1 MAIGRNILSALGGLL
16 NRRPDEEDPLA
27 GLSPEALAGYYGAQA
42 QNQAN
47 NRQRTSYKPYEYAPS
62 NARIE
67 GDLKLSPGGV
77 ERASERSRQ
86 KGMRQLEQFD
96 AKVADQRALD
106 EQRRED
112 ERAAREAQETAQRN
126 IDRRRSIREGVEDA
140 RNKAKISQEKRM
152 SRQNL
157 RDAESGARSD
167 FQDKES
173 KDRILEGIMRGTS
186 KAQETAQRNIDRQ
199 KRIEQGVVDARN
211 KARRTQDLIMSRANE
226 RNYVSPAEKRR
237 LADRES
243 DVAEQQ
249 ALALMEEI
257 GQTQTRQ
264 PTDEEVRLDQEI
276 ADKQTEIDEVQ
287 QQIDNP
293 GMFGDRNTSK
303 DPFMMEET
311 KVTKTAPE
319 KGDGFLSRLGR
330 NPELLAQIAQLG
342 GGLISGMAQDKA
354 QRRADAT
361 TQDRMARANLIGALT
376 GRTPGVAEERAD
388 TGGFFSLDTL
398 GKAIKGGGALA
409 QDEIQRGEARE
420 QQEIENRIAMAKA
433 TGKGSGGAAGRRT
446 VAEMDASLAVVDD
459 SLSQL
464 EKFFEQGGGEG
475 ADSLQQ
481 INMIFQGLATRLP
494 MLGVIVNPEKQ
505 TFTDM
510 RGQLVGE
517 IARMIAGGRTS
528 DLETR
533 MAEEIVP
540 DIRNPRDAGKFGVDK
555 MRHLKRILTMRRDA
569 MAQGLDDKNLYEDLY
584 AIFGKGYKL
593 PEPRRQDEEP
603 EDRPLTKEELE
614 EKMAATKEE
623 MDTVRGEMEGLVGKM
638 ESNRVMEYLNRQPAS
653 TWAMI
658 EAAQANPDGPE
669 FQELMK
675 DPTIA
680 KFLVPGA

>member
-1 MAIGRNILSALGGLL
+1 MAIGRNILGALGGLF

-27 GLSPEALAGYYGAQA
+27 GLSPESLAGYYATQA
-42 QNQAN
+42 RNQERN
-47 NRQRTSYKPYEYAPS
+47 GVTPS
-62 NARIE
+62 GSGPLAGGGQMSAE
-67 GDLKLSPGGV
+67 GGIDAALRSA
-77 ERASERSRQ
+77 ERARGLQ
-86 KGMRQLEQFD
+86 QDANFD
-96 AKVADQRALD
+96 AMN
-106 EQRRED
+106 RRTENRNRVED
-112 ERAAREAQETAQRN
+112 ARRVREAQETAQRN
-126 IDRRRSIREGVEDA
+126 IERRRGIKEG
-140 RNKAKISQEKRM
+140 
-152 SRQNL
+152 
-157 RDAESGARSD
+157 AE
-167 FQDKES
+167 
-173 KDRILEGIMRGTS
+173 
-186 KAQETAQRNIDRQ
+186 
-199 KRIEQGVVDARN
+199 DARN
-211 KARRTQDLIMSRANE
+211 KARRTQELIMSRANE

-237 LADRES
+237 STDRES

-257 GQTQTRQ
+257 AQSETRQ
-264 PTDEEVRLDQEI
+264 PTEEELRLDQEI
-276 ADKQTEIDEVQ
+276 ADKQTEIDDTQ
-287 QQIDNP
+287 TQIDNP
-293 GMFGDRNTSK
+293 GMYGDRNTSK
-303 DPFMMEET
+303 DPFVMEET
-311 KVTKTAPE
+311 KVAKTAPK

-354 QRRADAT
+354 QKRADAT

-433 TGKGSGGAAGRRT
+433 TGKGSGGAAVRRT

-464 EKFFEQGGGEG
+464 EKFFEEGGGEG
-475 ADSLQQ
+475 ADSFEKM
-481 INMIFQGLATRLP
+481 NMIFQGLTTRLP
-494 MLGVIVNPEKQ
+494 FVGSLVNPEKQ
-505 TFTDM
+505 TYTDM
-510 RGQLVGE
+510 RGALVGE
-517 IARMIAGGRTS
+517 IAKMIAGGRTS

-540 DIRNPRDAGKFGVDK
+540 DIRNPRDTGKFGVDK

-593 PEPRRQDEEP
+593 PEPGSRGEKKAEADDQ
-603 EDRPLTKEELE
+603 PLTKEELE
-614 EKMAATKEE
+614 EKMASTEAE
-623 MDTVRGEMEGLVGKM
+623 MNKVRGEMEGLVGKM
-638 ESNRVMEYLNRQPAS
+638 ESNRVMEYLSRQPAK
-653 TWAMI
+653 TWRMI